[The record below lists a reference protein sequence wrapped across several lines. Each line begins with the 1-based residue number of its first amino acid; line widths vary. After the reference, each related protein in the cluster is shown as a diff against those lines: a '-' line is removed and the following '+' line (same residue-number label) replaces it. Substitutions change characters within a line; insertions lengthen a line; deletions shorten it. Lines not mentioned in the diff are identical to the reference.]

1 MKRTIVLS
9 ALSMWCAASFAQV
22 EQDDMYFNKKDRTK
36 LIQQAS
42 VTEPAVDE
50 ALARGEKP
58 LRFDYAINN
67 NSGSQ
72 EAASIAARDIN
83 PEYIAR
89 SQSEMLTGEE
99 ASYFQENYEY
109 ATQQSL
115 NSYSDDLTQWQN
127 SSLYSG
133 NYFAPSINGW
143 NSPYYSPF
151 NDPFLMGYSNNPW
164 CNPGFQS
171 GLSVS
176 FSYMIGNNWNYG
188 WGSPSV
194 SMMFMYG
201 SPWVNMNMYWGN
213 YGYGY
218 GGGYGGYYPV
228 SYANSDS
235 RGPVYGKRGSR
246 SRDISNPNRY
256 TTSNNVRNVNGTNT
270 TNTGRSAV
278 SRTATR
284 STAEY
289 YTPQWKRVTQ
299 QSNAAGTTQRRVSSA
314 TSDLFQNRSGST
326 QQRSSGSFSS
336 PQRSSG
342 SFSSPSR
349 GSSGGSSGSRSSSRS
364 RGN

>member
-9 ALSMWCAASFAQV
+9 ALSMWCVTSFAQV

-36 LIQQAS
+36 LMQQAS
-42 VTEPAVDE
+42 VAEPAVDE

-58 LRFDYAINN
+58 LRFDYAINK
-67 NSGSQ
+67 NSASS
-72 EAASIAARDIN
+72 EAVNLATRDIN

-89 SQSEMLTGEE
+89 SQSQILTGEE
-99 ASYFQENYEY
+99 TSYFHENYEY
-109 ATQQSL
+109 VTQKNLS
-115 NSYSDDLTQWQN
+115 SYSDSLTNWQN
-127 SSLYSG
+127 SSLYSS

-143 NSPYYSPF
+143 NSPYYAPY
-151 NDPFLMGYSNNPW
+151 NDPFLTGSSNPW

-176 FSYMIGNNWNYG
+176 FSYMMGNNWNYG

-194 SMMFMYG
+194 SMTFMYG
-201 SPWVNMNMYWGN
+201 SPWINMNLYWGN
-213 YGYGY
+213 FGYGY

-228 SYANSDS
+228 SYANSDA

-246 SRDISNPNRY
+246 SRDNSNPNRY
-256 TTSNNVRNVNGTNT
+256 ATSNNTRNVNGINT
-270 TNTGRSAV
+270 SSTRRSAA
-278 SRTATR
+278 SRTASR
-284 STAEY
+284 STTEY

-299 QSNAAGTTQRRVSSA
+299 QSNPASSTQQRISST
-314 TSDLFQNRSGST
+314 TSDLFKNRAGNT
-326 QQRSSGSFSS
+326 QQRSSGSFSPS
-336 PQRSSG
+336 QRSSG

-349 GSSGGSSGSRSSSRS
+349 GSSGGSSGSRSSRS